1 MFHLRRIGLIER
13 VTDPTF
19 VHRAFNDYI
28 GNSVL
33 ALIVFSFISV
43 YIIIL
48 LIEGPAF
55 HTEDW
60 AEYVGACESAI
71 DNYPAGHEENYACE
85 AGRVVNQSFIVA
97 TARLALSRKPA
108 VLLEIRQGA
117 NAGQKHSC
125 RLILSFKTSIQ

>member
-60 AEYVGACESAI
+60 AEYVGTCEPAI
-71 DNYPAGHEENYACE
+71 DNSPASHDEEYARE
-85 AGRVVNQSFIVA
+85 AGCAINQSFVVA
-97 TARLALSRKPA
+97 TARLALSRKSA
-108 VLLEIRQGA
+108 ILLEIRQGV
-117 NAGQKHSC
+117 NAGGK
-125 RLILSFKTSIQ
+125 LGTAVD